1 MCKTLCIFTGLGLAS
16 AGRARDP
23 ERKLGAHIP
32 GVSLMSP
39 RVSGKREPGSGPEL
53 EAPASK
59 RDGEE
64 HVRDNCE
71 LVDGRPTSPA
81 GACAE
86 DLATVL
92 VERVHNVSI
101 YWQTNSSMA
110 ASVPRAQCQCWSRER
125 AEANGSQAARCRSH
139 RKQAA
144 HYLAA
149 ALTISTA
156 APQALGQ
163 STNVRYGEGQVYIG
177 RPRLYTARRWA
188 AIQTLVAV
196 ASRQTA
202 RRTID

>member
-1 MCKTLCIFTGLGLAS
+1 MFMCKTLCIFTGLGLAS

-32 GVSLMSP
+32 GVSLVSP

-101 YWQTNSSMA
+101 YWQTNSSAA
-110 ASVPRAQCQCWSRER
+110 ASVPRVECQCWSRE
-125 AEANGSQAARCRSH
+125 SAR
-139 RKQAA
+139 K
-144 HYLAA
+144 
-149 ALTISTA
+149 LTVRRRCAVGRTA
-156 APQALGQ
+156 
-163 STNVRYGEGQVYIG
+163 S
-177 RPRLYTARRWA
+177 RPR
-188 AIQTLVAV
+188 I
-196 ASRQTA
+196 
-202 RRTID
+202 I